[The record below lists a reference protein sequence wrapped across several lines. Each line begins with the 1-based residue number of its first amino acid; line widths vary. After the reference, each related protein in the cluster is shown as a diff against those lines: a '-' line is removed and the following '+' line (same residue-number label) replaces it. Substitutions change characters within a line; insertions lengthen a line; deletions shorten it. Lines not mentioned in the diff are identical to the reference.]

1 MDTTTNNAQFLS
13 RQELGDRYGLAPKT
27 IAAWASK
34 GLGPPYYVIGGTA
47 RYRLDDVMAWEA
59 QQLRTPASKTACR
72 AADPPL
78 PSGEIPT
85 VALSAASQTPTASPD
100 SASPPGDSS
109 RAAGQST
116 ATSTGLVAGCT
127 PGDSGRHSMDPP
139 TCASTSNRTQHDPQD
154 AHPGAGPTSAAQLGI
169 WGEEIG

>member
-1 MDTTTNNAQFLS
+1 MDTTTNDARFLS

-59 QQLRTPASKTACR
+59 QQLRTPASKTAYR

-78 PSGEIPT
+78 HSGEIPA
-85 VALSAASQTPTASPD
+85 VARPAASQTPPA
-100 SASPPGDSS
+100 
-109 RAAGQST
+109 
-116 ATSTGLVAGCT
+116 
-127 PGDSGRHSMDPP
+127 
-139 TCASTSNRTQHDPQD
+139 CASTSNRTQHDPQD

-169 WGEEIG
+169 RGEEIG